1 MSEITDLRDIRLS
14 RMSPDELIVDS
25 IESIADHL
33 IQINST
39 LKGITTRLHT
49 LEQHVLSPSEN
60 SSSPS

>member
-14 RMSPDELIVDS
+14 RMAPDELIGDA

-33 IQINST
+33 IQINKT
-39 LKGITTRLHT
+39 LKGLNLRLHT

-60 SSSPS
+60 SSSP

>member
-39 LKGITTRLHT
+39 LKGLSLRLHT
-49 LEQHVLSPSEN
+49 LERHVLSPSEN